1 MINHAITTITTYL
14 LILLAVA
21 FFTLLER
28 KALGYFQIRKGPNKV
43 GFIGIPQPL
52 ADALKLFVKEWP
64 MPASSNYLPFIITPS
79 IMLILAL
86 SMWQLFPALKS
97 SSHMVLG
104 ILLFLCISSLNVYT
118 TLMAGWSANS
128 KYALL
133 GAIRAM
139 AQTISYEVTMTLIIM
154 FFLFISMKLD
164 IVSVRLTSLMFPMAL
179 LLLPFS
185 VMLTV
190 VILAE
195 TNRTPFDFA
204 EGESE
209 LVSGFNIEYGG
220 AGFAFLFMAE
230 YSNILMM
237 SLISSCLLTG
247 TLLISILF
255 MVIFLWARATLPRY
269 RYDLLMA
276 MAWKSFL
283 PVSLATLL
291 ALAPLM
297 FLVYTGSMHLYSCLP
312 SSKTNLWPV

>member
-1 MINHAITTITTYL
+1 MPHTTSTLITYL
-14 LILLAVA
+14 LILLGVA

-43 GFIGIPQPL
+43 GIIGIPQPL
-52 ADALKLFVKEWP
+52 ADALKLFVKEWV
-64 MPASSNYLPFIITPS
+64 MPTSSNYLPFILTPT

-86 SMWQLFPALKS
+86 SLWQLFPSFMLS
-97 SSHMVLG
+97 FQMILG
-104 ILLFLCISSLNVYT
+104 MLLFLCISSLTVYT
-118 TLMAGWSANS
+118 TLMAGWASNS

-139 AQTISYEVTMTLIIM
+139 AQTISYEVTMTLIII
-154 FFLFISMKLD
+154 FYLFLIMQMDMVTIRLVNSSMP
-164 IVSVRLTSLMFPMAL
+164 TFAL
-179 LLLPFS
+179 SGPLAI
-185 VMLTV
+185 MWTV

-195 TNRTPFDFA
+195 TNRAPFDFA

-237 SLISSCLLTG
+237 SLLTACMLTG
-247 TLLISILF
+247 TLLMSTPVTI
-255 MVIFLWARATLPRY
+255 IFLWARATLPRY

-283 PVSLATLL
+283 PVSLIILL
-291 ALAPLM
+291 ASTPLM
-297 FLVYTGSMHLYSCLP
+297 FIMT
-312 SSKTNLWPV
+312 

>member
-1 MINHAITTITTYL
+1 MTQHIISTLTTYL
-14 LILLAVA
+14 LILLGVA

-43 GFIGIPQPL
+43 GMIGIPQPL
-52 ADALKLFVKEWP
+52 ADALKLFVKEWV
-64 MPASSNYLPFIITPS
+64 MPTSSNYLPFIMTPT

-86 SMWQLFPALKS
+86 SLWQLYPSFMLTS
-97 SSHMVLG
+97 QMILG
-104 ILLFLCISSLNVYT
+104 MLLFLCISSLAVYT
-118 TLMAGWSANS
+118 TLMAGWSSNS

-139 AQTISYEVTMTLIIM
+139 AQTISYEVTMTLIIL
-154 FFLFISMKLD
+154 FYLFLSMKMDL
-164 IVSVRLTSLMFPMAL
+164 VTVRLTNTLMPTAILF
-179 LLLPFS
+179 LPLS
-185 VMLTV
+185 AMWTA

-195 TNRTPFDFA
+195 TNRAPFDFA

-209 LVSGFNIEYGG
+209 LVSGFNVEYGG

-237 SLISSCLLTG
+237 SLLTSCMLTG
-247 TLLISILF
+247 TLIMSIP
-255 MVIFLWARATLPRY
+255 MAIVFLWARATLPRY

-283 PVSLATLL
+283 PVSLAILL
-291 ALAPLM
+291 GLIPL
-297 FLVYTGSMHLYSCLP
+297 LII
-312 SSKTNLWPV
+312 

>member
-1 MINHAITTITTYL
+1 MIPHTTSTLITYL
-14 LILLAVA
+14 LILLGVA

-43 GFIGIPQPL
+43 GIIGIPQPL
-52 ADALKLFVKEWP
+52 ADALKLFVKEWV
-64 MPASSNYLPFIITPS
+64 MPTSSNYLPFILTPT

-86 SMWQLFPALKS
+86 SLWQLFPSFMLS
-97 SSHMVLG
+97 FQMILG
-104 ILLFLCISSLNVYT
+104 MLLFLCISSLTVYT
-118 TLMAGWSANS
+118 TLMAGWASNS

-139 AQTISYEVTMTLIIM
+139 AQTISYEVTMTLIII
-154 FFLFISMKLD
+154 FYLFLIMQMDMVTIRLVNSSMP
-164 IVSVRLTSLMFPMAL
+164 TFAL
-179 LLLPFS
+179 SGPLAI
-185 VMLTV
+185 MWTV

-195 TNRTPFDFA
+195 TNRAPFDFA

-237 SLISSCLLTG
+237 SLLTACMLTG
-247 TLLISILF
+247 TLLMSTPVTI
-255 MVIFLWARATLPRY
+255 IFLWARATLPRY

-283 PVSLATLL
+283 PVSLIILL
-291 ALAPLM
+291 ASTPLM
-297 FLVYTGSMHLYSCLP
+297 FIMT
-312 SSKTNLWPV
+312 

>member
-1 MINHAITTITTYL
+1 MLNTLFSTLTTYL
-14 LILLAVA
+14 LILLGVA

-43 GFIGIPQPL
+43 GMIGIPQPL
-52 ADALKLFVKEWP
+52 ADALKLFVKEWV
-64 MPASSNYLPFIITPS
+64 MPTSSNYLPFIMTPT

-86 SMWQLFPALKS
+86 SLWQLYPSFMLTS
-97 SSHMVLG
+97 QMILG
-104 ILLFLCISSLNVYT
+104 MLLFLCISSLAVYT
-118 TLMAGWSANS
+118 TLMAGWSSNS

-139 AQTISYEVTMTLIIM
+139 AQTISYEVTMTLIIL
-154 FFLFISMKLD
+154 FYLFLSMKMDL
-164 IVSVRLTSLMFPMAL
+164 ITVRLTNTLMPAAILF
-179 LLLPFS
+179 LPLS
-185 VMLTV
+185 AMWTA

-195 TNRTPFDFA
+195 TNRAPFDFA

-209 LVSGFNIEYGG
+209 LVSGFNVEYGG

-237 SLISSCLLTG
+237 SLLTSCMLTG
-247 TLLISILF
+247 TLIMSIP
-255 MVIFLWARATLPRY
+255 MAIVFLWARATLPRY

-283 PVSLATLL
+283 PVSLAILL
-291 ALAPLM
+291 GLIPL
-297 FLVYTGSMHLYSCLP
+297 LII
-312 SSKTNLWPV
+312 

>member
-1 MINHAITTITTYL
+1 MISHTISTLITYL

-28 KALGYFQIRKGPNKV
+28 KMLGYFQVRKGPNKV
-43 GFIGIPQPL
+43 GIMGLPQPL
-52 ADALKLFVKEWP
+52 ADALKLFVKEWV
-64 MPASSNYLPFIITPS
+64 MPVSSNLFPFILTPS
-79 IMLILAL
+79 LMLVLAL
-86 SMWQLFPALKS
+86 SLWQLFPSFNLS
-97 SSHMVLG
+97 SQMTLG
-104 ILLFLCISSLNVYT
+104 VFLFLCISSLSVYT
-118 TLMAGWSANS
+118 TLMAGWASNS

-154 FFLFISMKLD
+154 FYLMLKGQMD
-164 IVSVRLTSLMFPMAL
+164 MVSVRQTNLISPTSLL
-179 LLLPFS
+179 LIPLAI
-185 VMLTV
+185 MWLT

-195 TNRTPFDFA
+195 TNRAPFDFA

-237 SLISSCLLTG
+237 SLFSASMLTG
-247 TLLISILF
+247 HLIISAPIAV
-255 MVIFLWARATLPRY
+255 MFLWARATLPRY
-269 RYDLLMA
+269 RYDLLMN

-283 PVSLATLL
+283 SVSLMALSALTPLL
-291 ALAPLM
+291 LLM
-297 FLVYTGSMHLYSCLP
+297 L
-312 SSKTNLWPV
+312 

>member
-1 MINHAITTITTYL
+1 MIPHMTSTLITYL
-14 LILLAVA
+14 LILLGVA

-43 GFIGIPQPL
+43 GIMGIPQPL
-52 ADALKLFVKEWP
+52 ADALKLFVKEWV
-64 MPASSNYLPFIITPS
+64 MPTSSNYLPFILTPT

-86 SMWQLFPALKS
+86 SLWQLFPSFMLS
-97 SSHMVLG
+97 FQMILG
-104 ILLFLCISSLNVYT
+104 MLLFLCISSLTVYT
-118 TLMAGWSANS
+118 TLMAGWASNS

-139 AQTISYEVTMTLIIM
+139 AQTISYEVTMTLIII
-154 FFLFISMKLD
+154 FYLFLIMQMDMVTIRSINASMPTL
-164 IVSVRLTSLMFPMAL
+164 AL
-179 LLLPFS
+179 SAPLAI
-185 VMLTV
+185 MWTV

-195 TNRTPFDFA
+195 TNRAPFDFA

-237 SLISSCLLTG
+237 SLLTACMLTG
-247 TLLISILF
+247 TLLLSTPVAI
-255 MVIFLWARATLPRY
+255 IFLWTRATLPRY

-283 PVSLATLL
+283 PVSLIILL
-291 ALAPLM
+291 ASAPLM
-297 FLVYTGSMHLYSCLP
+297 FIMS
-312 SSKTNLWPV
+312 

>member
-1 MINHAITTITTYL
+1 MIQHLISTIITYL
-14 LILLAVA
+14 LILLGVA

-28 KALGYFQIRKGPNKV
+28 KALGYFQIRKGPNKL
-43 GFIGIPQPL
+43 GIMGIPQPL
-52 ADALKLFVKEWP
+52 ADALKLFTKEWVTP
-64 MPASSNYLPFIITPS
+64 NFSNYFPFILTPT

-86 SMWQLFPALKS
+86 SMWQLFPSFMLTS
-97 SSHMVLG
+97 QMTLG
-104 ILLFLCISSLNVYT
+104 MFLFLCISSLTVYT
-118 TLMAGWSANS
+118 TLMAGWTSNS

-154 FFLFISMKLD
+154 FYLFLTMEMD
-164 IVSVRLTSLMFPMAL
+164 IVSVRMTNSPIWTITLFFPL
-179 LLLPFS
+179 S
-185 VMLTV
+185 VMWLA

-195 TNRTPFDFA
+195 TNRAPFDFA

-237 SLISSCLLTG
+237 SLMTSCLLTS
-247 TLLISILF
+247 TLIMSIP
-255 MVIFLWARATLPRY
+255 VAIIFLWARGSLPRY

-283 PVSLATLL
+283 PFSLATLI
-291 ALAPLM
+291 ALTPLL
-297 FLVYTGSMHLYSCLP
+297 FYF
-312 SSKTNLWPV
+312 

>member
-1 MINHAITTITTYL
+1 MFIKQLIPTFITYL
-14 LILLAVA
+14 LILLGVA

-28 KALGYFQIRKGPNKV
+28 KALGYFQIRKGPNKL
-43 GFIGIPQPL
+43 GIIGIPQPL
-52 ADALKLFVKEWP
+52 ADALKLFVKEWVTP
-64 MPASSNYLPFIITPS
+64 TSSNYFPFILTPT

-86 SMWQLFPALKS
+86 SMWQLFPSFMS
-97 SSHMVLG
+97 SSQLTLG
-104 ILLFLCISSLNVYT
+104 SLLFLCISSLTVYT
-118 TLMAGWSANS
+118 TLMAGWSSNS

-139 AQTISYEVTMTLIIM
+139 SQTISYEVTMTLIII
-154 FFLFISMKLD
+154 FYLFLTMEMD
-164 IVSVRLTSLMFPMAL
+164 IVSIRLMNTSMWASLLFSPLTLMW
-179 LLLPFS
+179 
-185 VMLTV
+185 V
-190 VILAE
+190 VTILAE

-237 SLISSCLLTG
+237 SLMTSCLMTS
-247 TLLISILF
+247 TLILSIP
-255 MVIFLWARATLPRY
+255 VAIIFLWARATLPRY

-283 PVSLATLL
+283 PLSLTILMALIPLL
-291 ALAPLM
+291 
-297 FLVYTGSMHLYSCLP
+297 FLL
-312 SSKTNLWPV
+312 

>member
-1 MINHAITTITTYL
+1 MISHTISTLITYL

-28 KALGYFQIRKGPNKV
+28 KMLGYFQIRKGPNKV
-43 GFIGIPQPL
+43 GIMGLPQPL
-52 ADALKLFVKEWP
+52 ADALKLFVKEWV
-64 MPASSNYLPFIITPS
+64 MPVSSNLFPFILTPS
-79 IMLILAL
+79 LMLVLAL
-86 SMWQLFPALKS
+86 SLWQLFPSFKLSFQMALG
-97 SSHMVLG
+97 MF
-104 ILLFLCISSLNVYT
+104 LFLCISSLSVYT
-118 TLMAGWSANS
+118 TLMAGWASNS

-154 FFLFISMKLD
+154 FYLMLKGQMD
-164 IVSVRLTSLMFPMAL
+164 MVSVRQTNFILPTSLL
-179 LLLPFS
+179 LMPLAI
-185 VMLTV
+185 MWMT

-195 TNRTPFDFA
+195 TNRAPFDFA

-237 SLISSCLLTG
+237 SLFSASMLTG
-247 TLLISILF
+247 HLIISAP
-255 MVIFLWARATLPRY
+255 MAVMFLWARATLPRY
-269 RYDLLMA
+269 RYDLLMN

-283 PVSLATLL
+283 SVSLMTLS
-291 ALAPLM
+291 ALTPLLLLM
-297 FLVYTGSMHLYSCLP
+297 L
-312 SSKTNLWPV
+312 

>member
-1 MINHAITTITTYL
+1 MTQHIISTLTTYL
-14 LILLAVA
+14 LILLGVA

-43 GFIGIPQPL
+43 GMIGIPQPL
-52 ADALKLFVKEWP
+52 ADALKLFVKEWV
-64 MPASSNYLPFIITPS
+64 MPTSSNYLPFIMTPT

-86 SMWQLFPALKS
+86 SLWQLYPSFMLTS
-97 SSHMVLG
+97 QMILG
-104 ILLFLCISSLNVYT
+104 MLLFLCISSLAVYT
-118 TLMAGWSANS
+118 TLMAGWSSNS

-139 AQTISYEVTMTLIIM
+139 AQTISYEVTMTLIIL
-154 FFLFISMKLD
+154 FYLFLSMKMDL
-164 IVSVRLTSLMFPMAL
+164 ITVRLTNTLMPAAILF
-179 LLLPFS
+179 LPLS
-185 VMLTV
+185 AMWTA

-195 TNRTPFDFA
+195 TNRAPFDFA

-209 LVSGFNIEYGG
+209 LVSGFNVEYGG

-237 SLISSCLLTG
+237 SLLTSCMLTG
-247 TLLISILF
+247 TLIMSIP
-255 MVIFLWARATLPRY
+255 MAIVFLWARATLPRY

-283 PVSLATLL
+283 PVSLAILL
-291 ALAPLM
+291 GLIPL
-297 FLVYTGSMHLYSCLP
+297 LII
-312 SSKTNLWPV
+312 

>member
-1 MINHAITTITTYL
+1 MISHTISSLLTYL

-28 KALGYFQIRKGPNKV
+28 KMLGYFQIRKGPNKV
-43 GFIGIPQPL
+43 GIMGLPQPL
-52 ADALKLFVKEWP
+52 ADALKLFVKEWV
-64 MPASSNYLPFIITPS
+64 MPVSSNLLPFILAPS
-79 IMLILAL
+79 LMLILAL
-86 SMWQLFPALKS
+86 SLWQLFPSFQLS
-97 SSHMVLG
+97 FQMVLG
-104 ILLFLCISSLNVYT
+104 MLLFLSISSLAVYT
-118 TLMAGWSANS
+118 TLMAGWASNS

-154 FFLFISMKLD
+154 FYLLLKGQMD
-164 IVSVRLTSLMFPMAL
+164 MVSVRQTNFILPTAL
-179 LLLPFS
+179 LMIPLAI
-185 VMLTV
+185 MWTT

-195 TNRTPFDFA
+195 TNRAPFDFA

-237 SLISSCLLTG
+237 SLFTASLLTG
-247 TLLISILF
+247 QLAISIPIA
-255 MVIFLWARATLPRY
+255 MAFLWARATLPRY
-269 RYDLLMA
+269 RYDLLMN

-283 PVSLATLL
+283 SVSLTALSALTPLL
-291 ALAPLM
+291 LLM
-297 FLVYTGSMHLYSCLP
+297 L
-312 SSKTNLWPV
+312 

>member
-1 MINHAITTITTYL
+1 MIPHVISTFMTYL
-14 LILLAVA
+14 LILLGVA

-43 GFIGIPQPL
+43 GLMGIPQPL
-52 ADALKLFVKEWP
+52 ADALKLFVKEWV
-64 MPASSNYLPFIITPS
+64 MPTSSNYLPFILTPT

-86 SMWQLFPALKS
+86 SLWQLFPSFMLS
-97 SSHMVLG
+97 SQMVLG
-104 ILLFLCISSLNVYT
+104 MFLFLCISSLAVYT
-118 TLMAGWSANS
+118 TLMAGWASNS

-139 AQTISYEVTMTLIIM
+139 AQTISYEVTMTLIII
-154 FFLFISMKLD
+154 FYLFLMMQMDMVTIRSINFSMPTITLS
-164 IVSVRLTSLMFPMAL
+164 IPLATMWTA
-179 LLLPFS
+179 
-185 VMLTV
+185 

-195 TNRTPFDFA
+195 TNRAPFDFA

-209 LVSGFNIEYGG
+209 LVSGFNVEYGG

-237 SLISSCLLTG
+237 SLLTACMLTG
-247 TLLISILF
+247 TLLMSTPVAV
-255 MVIFLWARATLPRY
+255 MFLWARATLPRY

-283 PVSLATLL
+283 PTSLAILL
-291 ALAPLM
+291 VSTPLM
-297 FLVYTGSMHLYSCLP
+297 FIMM
-312 SSKTNLWPV
+312 

>member
-1 MINHAITTITTYL
+1 MTQHLISTLITYV
-14 LILLAVA
+14 LILLGVA

-43 GFIGIPQPL
+43 GIIGIPQPL
-52 ADALKLFVKEWP
+52 ADALKLFVKEWV
-64 MPASSNYLPFIITPS
+64 MPLSSNYLPFILTPT

-86 SMWQLFPALKS
+86 SLWQLFPSYMLS
-97 SSHMVLG
+97 SQMVLG
-104 ILLFLCISSLNVYT
+104 MLLFLCVSSLAVYT
-118 TLMAGWSANS
+118 TLMAGWSSNS

-139 AQTISYEVTMTLIIM
+139 AQTISYEVTMTLIIL
-154 FFLFISMKLD
+154 FYLFLTTKLD
-164 IVSVRLTSLMFPMAL
+164 LIAIRMTNTSMPTGTLF
-179 LLLPFS
+179 LPLGI
-185 VMLTV
+185 MWIA

-195 TNRTPFDFA
+195 TNRAPFDFA

-209 LVSGFNIEYGG
+209 LVSGFNVEYGG

-237 SLISSCLLTG
+237 SLLTSCLLTG
-247 TLLISILF
+247 TLAFSIPTA
-255 MVIFLWARATLPRY
+255 VVFLWARATLPRY

-283 PVSLATLL
+283 PMSLTILL
-291 ALAPLM
+291 GLMPL
-297 FLVYTGSMHLYSCLP
+297 LYL
-312 SSKTNLWPV
+312 

>member
-1 MINHAITTITTYL
+1 MTQHLISTFITYL
-14 LILLAVA
+14 LILLGVA

-28 KALGYFQIRKGPNKV
+28 KALGYFQIRKGPNKLGV
-43 GFIGIPQPL
+43 IGIPQPL
-52 ADALKLFVKEWP
+52 ADALKLFVKEWITP
-64 MPASSNYLPFIITPS
+64 TSSNFSPFILTPT

-86 SMWQLFPALKS
+86 SMWQLFPSFMLS
-97 SSHMVLG
+97 TQLTLG
-104 ILLFLCISSLNVYT
+104 MLLFLCISSLAVYT
-118 TLMAGWSANS
+118 TLMAGWSSNS

-139 AQTISYEVTMTLIIM
+139 AQTISYEVTMTLIII
-154 FFLFISMKLD
+154 FYLFLTTQMD
-164 IVSVRLTSLMFPMAL
+164 IVSIRVMNTSVWAIMLF
-179 LLLPFS
+179 LPLS
-185 VMLTV
+185 IMWLA

-195 TNRTPFDFA
+195 TNRAPFDFA

-237 SLISSCLLTG
+237 SLITSSLLTS
-247 TLLISILF
+247 TLMMSVPIA
-255 MVIFLWARATLPRY
+255 MIFLWARATLPRY

-283 PVSLATLL
+283 PLSLATLV
-291 ALAPLM
+291 ALTPLLF
-297 FLVYTGSMHLYSCLP
+297 FL
-312 SSKTNLWPV
+312 